1 MTFDFAGQ
9 VVLITGGAGG
19 IGRAA
24 ASAFLGSGARR
35 VVLLDAAAE
44 VLDRTVSDLDCA
56 HSGRVGREVADLRDV
71 AATREAVRR
80 VLGAERQV
88 DVLFNT
94 AGVNRRKPA
103 LDVTPEDWDYV
114 LGVNLRGLF
123 FVTQEVGRHM
133 VARRRGAIVNAA
145 SVSSVRGHQNLAMYA
160 ASKGGVAQLTKVLAH
175 EWAPFGVRVNA
186 VAPGYLE
193 TGLTREYLG
202 DPAVRSGI
210 LAKIPLGRIGEA
222 ADVVGAVLFL
232 ASSLAAY
239 VTGTILFVDGGRTV
253 D

>member
-9 VVLITGGAGG
+9 VVLITGGAGD

-24 ASAFLGSGARR
+24 AGGFLRAGAGR
-35 VVLLDAAAE
+35 VVLLDAASAALARAADE
-44 VLDRTVSDLDCA
+44 LSRSHPGQVR
-56 HSGRVGREVADLRDV
+56 GEVADVADV
-71 AATREAVRR
+71 AATGDVVRQ
-80 VLGAERQV
+80 VLATEGQV
-88 DVLFNT
+88 DVLFNV

-103 LDVTPEDWDYV
+103 LDITPEDWDYI

-123 FVTQEVGRHM
+123 FITQAVGRHM
-133 VARRRGAIVNAA
+133 VARGRGAVVSAA
-145 SVSSVRGHQNLAMYA
+145 SVSSVRGHPNLAPYA
-160 ASKGGVAQLTKVLAH
+160 ASKGGIAQLTRVLAH

-193 TGLTREYLG
+193 TGLTRDYLA
-202 DPAVRSGI
+202 DPAVRSAV
-210 LAKIPLGRIGEA
+210 LSKIPLGRLGGP
-222 ADVVGAVLFL
+222 ADLVGAVLFL

-239 VTGTILFVDGGRTV
+239 VTGHILFVDGGRTV